1 MWSFRHYCPSW
12 APSRSRRIP
21 LVTAPSRPRQPF
33 HHVKLITIPHLLPAD
48 FSRGAVRTV
57 NSGFNV
63 FVECRNVDLRISCWD
78 ASRRFRDECWAEAID
93 LGETSHRFVQFTPWN
108 LRHVRH
114 RNVSMIDFVVSLKKI
129 DLIYFFF
136 HPSWLW
142 AFFCNVDAV
151 VKGMRNGNLEDI
163 FHVICLLL
171 VISHSTPM
179 FVTFYVSQMIF
190 TRTDFA
196 SQKTVPMVIF
206 YLLLPERMI
215 FGNRLVKRRHVTCA
229 LRIISNFCL
238 LTSTCCGGL
247 IADEVLSF
255 CSFATF
261 SCSFAQPK

>member
-48 FSRGAVRTV
+48 FSRGAARTV

-151 VKGMRNGNLEDI
+151 VKGMRRK
-163 FHVICLLL
+163 F
-171 VISHSTPM
+171 
-179 FVTFYVSQMIF
+179 
-190 TRTDFA
+190 
-196 SQKTVPMVIF
+196 
-206 YLLLPERMI
+206 
-215 FGNRLVKRRHVTCA
+215 RRYFPRDMLA
-229 LRIISNFCL
+229 FSNFTLNANVCYIL
-238 LTSTCCGGL
+238 CQSNDLY
-247 IADEVLSF
+247 ADRF
-255 CSFATF
+255 C
-261 SCSFAQPK
+261 